1 MADATTTSASSS
13 IKVMVSDVVGG
24 VVFLLSE
31 YSDGN
36 TKKEYLNSKAL
47 WAIAEQVIVSLLSR
61 AMDKNSPDFYTKAIS
76 TGEVRRNIIQ
86 FAVSAIATMLMKR
99 GRVFSHALNSLGS
112 TCLGTDLTKMI
123 TTDGDY
129 PLFGGGK

>member
-1 MADATTTSASSS
+1 MPATDDTTSSSS
-13 IKVMVSDVVGG
+13 IKLMVSDVVGG

-47 WAIAEQVIVSLLSR
+47 WAIAEQMVVSVLSR
-61 AMDKNSPDFYTKAIS
+61 AMDRNSPDFYTKAIT

-99 GRVFSHALNSLGS
+99 GRVFSHCLNSLGS
-112 TCLGTDLTKMI
+112 TCLGHDLTKMI

-129 PLFGGGK
+129 TLFGGK